1 MTPLI
6 TSRPVPPVEAER
18 ARTTRRGVRKKLLEK
33 LTEALP
39 LPPELSSK
47 AISASK
53 GSRTWITGSA
63 PGDSP
68 VVRTL

>member
-1 MTPLI
+1 LI

-47 AISASK
+47 AISA
-53 GSRTWITGSA
+53 
-63 PGDSP
+63 
-68 VVRTL
+68 